1 MEKGDKKKTPKVK
14 KEKKEKKPKEKKP
27 KKEKQPKQKNI
38 KQTNKQTVIV
48 GTQDQGSKQTII
60 KREDVRPTTAISH
73 TQEIILDTLMNTPL
87 KQNITQQPYISI
99 TSKPKISTAPS
110 ASKMAPPVIIA
121 SPPAEV
127 ISKPVT
133 KKILNPAPINVGTL
147 PKITDLT
154 FDQIDKMTKTQIF
167 KNIGDFNL
175 QQLKHVASILGLS
188 QEGRGKM
195 DILNTISNYTKAK
208 VKESEDDMR
217 ELELRLEEKKKM
229 IAEEAKQ
236 NIKDIEDVEGEEP
249 EIIVV
254 KRGKGRPRKVFEKIP
269 VLEEKL
275 DQEEEIV
282 ENFKSNVE
290 ETKNE
295 LELIRSTII
304 NQDANLDTKEI
315 ISSIQIPMFSGNEES
330 LDKTFRSYDDNAVN
344 NTEPVDE
351 VLDYIMGMRSSSQ
364 TGAEEA
370 TGEWLRSKVYE
381 SPLETGSSG
390 KIFDSSLLVPGMQS
404 NIPSSEFEYLRP
416 ADPVIRE
423 KLVKESKKAK
433 DLKSDDLDDLE
444 NTEIYDL
451 RKDFNIAQLRHIA
464 ENKGIRTS
472 GLSKKDLLNRLEQNL
487 TQYNLGI

>member
-1 MEKGDKKKTPKVK
+1 MEKGDKKKTPKV
-14 KEKKEKKPKEKKP
+14 KKEKKPKEKKP

-87 KQNITQQPYISI
+87 RQNITQQPYISI
-99 TSKPKISTAPS
+99 TSKPKIS
-110 ASKMAPPVIIA
+110 KMPPRVVDSEKEEMKSTSEVISNPVIIA
-121 SPPAEV
+121 PPR
-127 ISKPVT
+127 
-133 KKILNPAPINVGTL
+133 
-147 PKITDLT
+147 PKRPKDLT
-154 FDQIDKMTKTQIF
+154 LDEIDKMTKTKIYDVLA
-167 KNIGDFNL
+167 DFNL
-175 QQLKHVASILGLS
+175 EQLKYIATKYKIDATGLTKMNILQAFDKDAKAKLKESVASSLTGV
-188 QEGRGKM
+188 Q
-195 DILNTISNYTKAK
+195 
-208 VKESEDDMR
+208 SEQ
-217 ELELRLEEKKKM
+217 ELEE
-229 IAEEAKQ
+229 I
-236 NIKDIEDVEGEEP
+236 EP
-249 EIIVV
+249 EIIIV

-269 VLEEKL
+269 DLEEKL

-315 ISSIQIPMFSGNEES
+315 ISSIQKPMFSGNEES
-330 LDKTFRSYDDNAVN
+330 LDKTFQSFEDNLI
-344 NTEPVDE
+344 NTTDPVDE

-364 TGAEEA
+364 TGPEEA

-381 SPLETGSSG
+381 SPFETGSFG
-390 KIFDSSLLVPGMQS
+390 KIFESSASSLTGLQS

-472 GLSKKDLLNRLEQNL
+472 NLNKKQLLDKLEQNL
-487 TQYNLGI
+487 QQYNLGI

>member
-1 MEKGDKKKTPKVK
+1 MEKGDKKKTPKV
-14 KEKKEKKPKEKKP
+14 KKEKKPKEKKP

-38 KQTNKQTVIV
+38 KQTNKQIVIV

-87 KQNITQQPYISI
+87 RQNITQQPYISI
-99 TSKPKISTAPS
+99 TSKPKISPPP
-110 ASKMAPPVIIA
+110 ASKMPPRVASSLTEMQSEKEVISNPVIIA
-121 SPPAEV
+121 PPR
-127 ISKPVT
+127 
-133 KKILNPAPINVGTL
+133 
-147 PKITDLT
+147 PKRPKDLT
-154 FDQIDKMTKTQIF
+154 LDEIDKMTKTKIY
-167 KNIGDFNL
+167 GLLADFNL
-175 QQLKHVASILGLS
+175 EQLKYIATKYKIDATGPTKMNILQAFDKDAKSKLKESVASS
-188 QEGRGKM
+188 V
-195 DILNTISNYTKAK
+195 A
-208 VKESEDDMR
+208 SEQ
-217 ELELRLEEKKKM
+217 ELEE
-229 IAEEAKQ
+229 I
-236 NIKDIEDVEGEEP
+236 EP
-249 EIIVV
+249 EIIIV

-269 VLEEKL
+269 GLEKKL

-295 LELIRSTII
+295 LELIGSTII

-315 ISSIQIPMFSGNEES
+315 ISSIQKPMFSGNEES
-330 LDKTFRSYDDNAVN
+330 LDKTFQSFEDNLI
-344 NTEPVDE
+344 NTTDPVDE

-364 TGAEEA
+364 TGPEEA

-381 SPLETGSSG
+381 SPLEIGSSG
-390 KIFDSSLLVPGMQS
+390 KIFESSASSLTGLQS

-472 GLSKKDLLNRLEQNL
+472 GLSKKDLLNRIEQNL

>member
-1 MEKGDKKKTPKVK
+1 
-14 KEKKEKKPKEKKP
+14 
-27 KKEKQPKQKNI
+27 
-38 KQTNKQTVIV
+38 
-48 GTQDQGSKQTII
+48 
-60 KREDVRPTTAISH
+60 
-73 TQEIILDTLMNTPL
+73 
-87 KQNITQQPYISI
+87 
-99 TSKPKISTAPS
+99 
-110 ASKMAPPVIIA
+110 
-121 SPPAEV
+121 
-127 ISKPVT
+127 
-133 KKILNPAPINVGTL
+133 
-147 PKITDLT
+147 
-154 FDQIDKMTKTQIF
+154 
-167 KNIGDFNL
+167 
-175 QQLKHVASILGLS
+175 
-188 QEGRGKM
+188 
-195 DILNTISNYTKAK
+195 
-208 VKESEDDMR
+208 
-217 ELELRLEEKKKM
+217 M

-236 NIKDIEDVEGEEP
+236 NIKDIKEMEDIEDIEAEQP

-315 ISSIQIPMFSGNEES
+315 ISSIQKPMFSGNEES
-330 LDKTFRSYDDNAVN
+330 LDKTFQSFEDNLIN
-344 NTEPVDE
+344 TTEPVDE

-364 TGAEEA
+364 TGPEEA

-381 SPLETGSSG
+381 SPFEIGSSG
-390 KIFDSSLLVPGMQS
+390 KIFDSSATSLTGLHS

-472 GLSKKDLLNRLEQNL
+472 NLNKKQLLDKLEENL

>member
-1 MEKGDKKKTPKVK
+1 MATP
-14 KEKKEKKPKEKKP
+14 P
-27 KKEKQPKQKNI
+27 
-38 KQTNKQTVIV
+38 
-48 GTQDQGSKQTII
+48 
-60 KREDVRPTTAISH
+60 
-73 TQEIILDTLMNTPL
+73 
-87 KQNITQQPYISI
+87 
-99 TSKPKISTAPS
+99 
-110 ASKMAPPVIIA
+110 
-121 SPPAEV
+121 
-127 ISKPVT
+127 
-133 KKILNPAPINVGTL
+133 

-229 IAEEAKQ
+229 IAEEME
-236 NIKDIEDVEGEEP
+236 DIEDIEAEQP

-390 KIFDSSLLVPGMQS
+390 KIFDSSSLVPGMQS
-404 NIPSSEFEYLRP
+404 NIQSSAFEYLRP

-444 NTEIYDL
+444 NSEIYDL

-472 GLSKKDLLNRLEQNL
+472 NLNKKQLLEKLEENL
-487 TQYNLGI
+487 TLYNLGI